1 MEFYSK
7 LDQKILQQAI
17 RDIAS
22 KNPKTSTEA
31 LRYFTSDDFKKL
43 CERNSINF
51 DQVIVAIKQ
60 LNTYPIISKKKLA
73 NQISRLIEESFSL
86 VGT

>member
-1 MEFYSK
+1 MEFYNK
-7 LDQKILQQAI
+7 LDQKILQQAV

-43 CERNSINF
+43 CKRNSIDF
-51 DQVIVAIKQ
+51 VQVIVAIKQ